1 MKNLI
6 LSALGIKS
14 KEAAPPESALVPAH
28 GDFPA
33 GARVGIVPIG
43 DVTWEILHHM
53 PEKLFSIRHVDDQ
66 KAAGPVFQLDEE
78 SLADIVVEK
87 GRILHPKKVR
97 ELLKGRWVDNL
108 QPGTYF
114 SATDRPA
121 AGEPKVPEGAS
132 FDQYVMT
139 YAALIEYLTGA
150 VAPRSDDA
158 PQADG
163 PKPLPPPGEHGS
175 PGSAG

>member
-14 KEAAPPESALVPAH
+14 KDAAPPESALVPAH

-33 GARVGIVPIG
+33 GARVGIVPLG

-114 SATDRPA
+114 SATDRVANA
-121 AGEPKVPEGAS
+121 ANLDDATAT
-132 FDQYVMT
+132 FDQYVLP
-139 YAALIEYLTGA
+139 YAALIEYLTTAAASLG
-150 VAPRSDDA
+150 RNDA
-158 PQADG
+158 PQADT
-163 PKPLPPPGEHGS
+163 KPIPPPGEHGS